1 MLQGNHTE
9 RLKGFT
15 VEYWRGNSAAGSEDK
30 WDRAV
35 VCGSRFG
42 ASITCKDLVELNNLR
57 RLLGDVHSNGFAEGR
72 EDVQRDIRKALGL

>member
-15 VEYWRGNSAAGSEDK
+15 VEYWRGNVAAGSEDK

-35 VCGSRFG
+35 VCGTRFG
-42 ASITCKDLVELNNLR
+42 ASVTCKDLVELNNLK
-57 RLLGDVHSNGFAEGR
+57 RLLADVDQNGFTRGR
-72 EDVQRDIRKALGL
+72 EDVQTDIRKALGL